1 LGTGADAISSGA
13 MRILPSS
20 LAAGLVCLLAGLA
33 TVERAFAIGEM
44 ITDIRVLD
52 NARTQEDTVRSLAG
66 IRIGEPL
73 EVDTLDK
80 VRERLHSTGLFA
92 DVNVYWEPFR
102 EGVRVNIV
110 IKDKF
115 PWAPVPTFSYSVGN
129 ISGGLVIAH
138 GNLFGTGKRGV
149 VGGRLSTTDSGA
161 LLAYQDP
168 AIFGSWAFMQILG
181 RYQDR
186 ILPEFGN
193 VPGFNEVAL
202 RETRLRS
209 FGFSGQLGVAWFR
222 RVRTAVGLTLET
234 VNMRGSYPSPDNPNA
249 PTGLGEATEGGT
261 RGVGEAS
268 LTFDFRAREH
278 AILYGNA
285 LSFNVQ
291 RGSPRFGS
299 DEKFR
304 YWKAGVEY
312 EQGIRIFRVTNL
324 VARASAVAGE
334 NLPFWTENWLGGT
347 NLRGYLYRQFSGDTQ
362 VSAQVEYHFPLFWI
376 SQLQVR
382 GLVFNDWAALY
393 FRELPRTDPTGTF
406 YEVRRDGRSYLPST
420 YLVPG
425 FDPHRDIHGAA
436 GVGIRFFLKS
446 IAVPLVGA
454 DIGRGFQRG
463 APFRL
468 VLVVGA

>member
-1 LGTGADAISSGA
+1 MRLLCLVVAAWVALG
-13 MRILPSS
+13 
-20 LAAGLVCLLAGLA
+20 AARAWAVGELV
-33 TVERAFAIGEM
+33 
-44 ITDIRVLD
+44 TDIRVLE
-52 NARTQEDTVRSLAG
+52 NVRTQDDAIRSIAG
-66 IRIGEPL
+66 LREG
-73 EVDTLDK
+73 DTLEIDTLEK

-92 DVNVYWEPFR
+92 DVNVYWKPFR
-102 EGVRVNIV
+102 EGVQVNIV
-110 IKDKF
+110 VKDKF

-129 ISGGLVIAH
+129 ISGGLIIGH
-138 GNLFGTGKRGV
+138 GNLFGTGKRGL
-149 VGGRLSTTDSGA
+149 VGGRISTTDSGA
-161 LLAYQDP
+161 VLAYQDP
-168 AIFGSWAFMQILG
+168 AVLGSWLFWQLQG
-181 RYQDR
+181 KYQDR

-193 VPGFNEVAL
+193 VPGFREVAI

-209 FGFSGQLGVAWFR
+209 FGFTGQLGVAWFR

-234 VNMRGSYPSPDNPNA
+234 VNMRGSYPSPDNPA
-249 PTGLGEATEGGT
+249 PPVGLGDATEGGT

-278 AILYGNA
+278 AIMYGNA
-285 LSFNVQ
+285 LSFSLQ

-304 YWKAGVEY
+304 YWKAGAEF
-312 EQGIRIFRVTNL
+312 EQGVRIFRVTNFIL
-324 VARASAVAGE
+324 RANASAGR

-362 VSAQVEYHFPLFWI
+362 LSSQIEYHVPLFSI

-382 GLVFNDWAALY
+382 ALAFTDLAAIY
-393 FRELPRTDPTGTF
+393 FRELPRTDPTGTL
-406 YEVRRDGRSYLPST
+406 YEVRRDGRQYLPAT

-425 FDPHRDIHGAA
+425 FKADRDLHGAA
-436 GVGIRFFLKS
+436 GLGLRFFLKS
-446 IAVPLVGA
+446 IAVPLVGV
-454 DIGRGFQRG
+454 DVGRGFGKG